1 MKLIELKTTE
11 SKVHAV
17 TVFQAD
23 RAEVVRLCNVELTVR
38 IEFFILFT
46 DGV

>member
-1 MKLIELKTTE
+1 MKTIEIETTQ

-23 RAEVVRLCNVELTVR
+23 RAEVVRLCTVELEVR
-38 IEFFILFT
+38 T
-46 DGV
+46 RGS

>member
-1 MKLIELKTTE
+1 MKTIEVKTTQ

-23 RAEVVRLCNVELTVR
+23 RAEVVRICSVDLNVSTSG
-38 IEFFILFT
+38 
-46 DGV
+46 D

>member
-1 MKLIELKTTE
+1 MKVVEVKTTQ

-23 RAEVVRLCNVELTVR
+23 RAEVVRLCDVDLKVS
-38 IEFFILFT
+38 IMS
-46 DGV
+46 G